1 MKGKLLLISL
11 FCCVFLFS
19 CVPEKMTPVR
29 GRVKGHATTNKS
41 SDSESSSKYSEESSH
56 NNNAVATD
64 KSASDNQAMMSELR
78 RRCLERQVTDY
89 DGNRYHT
96 VFVGNQC
103 WLKENLR
110 ATHGRDGKIVN
121 CYIPNG
127 NSANVQTY
135 GYLYEWRSAKSV
147 CPKGW
152 HLPTMEDWEKL
163 EDQVVLLG
171 MSCGDG
177 LQKQVAKAVASEKGW
192 QSSTNTCSVGQNQQT
207 NNASGFSVLPAGL
220 YNYEHYNNFGYK
232 ANFWSAKEYDA
243 AYAYSCGVSYDNASV
258 KKFLDTKASG
268 FSVRCV
274 QD

>member
-1 MKGKLLLISL
+1 MKGKFFLFSL
-11 FCCVFLFS
+11 FCCVFLLS
-19 CVPEKMTPVR
+19 CVPERMASVH
-29 GRVKGHATTNKS
+29 GSVKDHAATNNSSDFDKS
-41 SDSESSSKYSEESSH
+41 SQNSEESSQ
-56 NNNAVATD
+56 NNNAVTTD
-64 KSASDNQAMMSELR
+64 KTASDNQAMMSELR
-78 RRCLERQVTDY
+78 RKCLEKQVTDY
-89 DGNRYHT
+89 DGNSYHT
-96 VFVGNQC
+96 VLVGKQC

-110 ATHGRDGKIVN
+110 ATHGRDGKTLNYYV
-121 CYIPNG
+121 PNG

-135 GYLYEWRSAKSV
+135 GYLYEWRSAKSA

-152 HLPTMEDWEKL
+152 HLPTVEDWEQL

-192 QSSTNTCSVGQNQQT
+192 QSSSDACAVGHNQQS

-243 AYAYSCGVSYDNASV
+243 AYAYSCGISYDNASL
-258 KKFLDTKASG
+258 KRFLDSKASG

-274 QD
+274 KD

>member
-1 MKGKLLLISL
+1 MKGKFLLISL

-19 CVPEKMTPVR
+19 CVPERMTSVN
-29 GRVKGHATTNKS
+29 GNVKDHVATNNSSDCEKS
-41 SDSESSSKYSEESSH
+41 SQSSEESSQ
-56 NNNAVATD
+56 NNHAAAVD
-64 KSASDNQAMMSELR
+64 KTVSDNQAMMSEFQ
-78 RRCLERQVTDY
+78 RRCLEKQVTDY

-96 VFVGNQC
+96 VLVGNQC

-110 ATHGRDGKIVN
+110 ATHGRDGKIAN
-121 CYIPNG
+121 YYIPN
-127 NSANVQTY
+127 NNPANVQTY

-192 QSSTNTCSVGQNQQT
+192 QSSTNACAVGQNQQS
-207 NNASGFSVLPAGL
+207 NNVSGFSVLPAGK

-243 AYAYSCGVSYDNASV
+243 AYAYSCGISYDKARV

>member
-1 MKGKLLLISL
+1 MKRKFLLISL
-11 FCCVFLFS
+11 FCSVFLLS
-19 CVPEKMTPVR
+19 CVPERMATWNDSA
-29 GRVKGHATTNKS
+29 KGHASSEKSTNCENS
-41 SDSESSSKYSEESSH
+41 SQVCGGNSQ
-56 NNNAVATD
+56 NNKVDATD
-64 KSASDNQAMMSELR
+64 KSASDNQTVLSELQH
-78 RRCLERQVTDY
+78 RCLEKQVTDY

-96 VFVGNQC
+96 VLVGNQC
-103 WLKENLR
+103 WLRENLR
-110 ATHGRDGKIVN
+110 AIHGRDGRIANYYV
-121 CYIPNG
+121 PNG
-127 NSANVQTY
+127 NPANVQTY

-152 HLPTMEDWEKL
+152 HLPTVEDWEKL

-177 LQKQVAKAVASEKGW
+177 LQKQVAKAMASEKGW
-192 QSSTNTCSVGQNQQT
+192 QSSTNACAVGQNQQS
-207 NNASGFSVLPAGL
+207 NNASGFSVFPAGL

-243 AYAYSCGVSYDNASV
+243 AYAYSCGISYDNASV

>member
-1 MKGKLLLISL
+1 MKGKFFLFSL
-11 FCCVFLFS
+11 FCCVFLLS
-19 CVPEKMTPVR
+19 CVPERVTHTD
-29 GRVKGHATTNKS
+29 GRVVNHGHGDNS
-41 SDSESSSKYSEESSH
+41 SQADKPVQSIQSSEANEFLG
-56 NNNAVATD
+56 
-64 KSASDNQAMMSELR
+64 DNQSMMLELR
-78 RRCLERQVTDY
+78 RRCLEKQVKDY
-89 DGNRYHT
+89 DGNSYHT
-96 VFVGNQC
+96 VLVGKQC

-110 ATHGRDGKIVN
+110 ATHGRDGKTLN
-121 CYIPNG
+121 YYIPNG
-127 NSANVQTY
+127 NPANVQTY

-192 QSSTNTCSVGQNQQT
+192 QSSTNACAVGYNQQP
-207 NNASGFSVLPAGL
+207 NNASGFSVHPAGL

-232 ANFWSAKEYDA
+232 ANFWCAKEYDA
-243 AYAYSCGVSYDNASV
+243 AYAYSCGISYDNASL
-258 KKFLDTKASG
+258 KRFLDSKASG

-274 QD
+274 KD

>member
-1 MKGKLLLISL
+1 MKGKFLLISL

-19 CVPEKMTPVR
+19 CLPERITFAD
-29 GRVKGHATTNKS
+29 GRVIDHSQANNSSQTDRSAQNDQSSVTNEPS
-41 SDSESSSKYSEESSH
+41 GE
-56 NNNAVATD
+56 
-64 KSASDNQAMMSELR
+64 NQAMMSELR
-78 RRCLERQVTDY
+78 RNCLEKQVKDY
-89 DGNRYHT
+89 DGNSYHT
-96 VFVGNQC
+96 VLVGNQC

-110 ATHGRDGKIVN
+110 AIHGRDGRIANYYV
-121 CYIPNG
+121 PNG
-127 NSANVQTY
+127 NPANVQTY

-152 HLPTMEDWEKL
+152 HLPSMEDWEKL

-177 LQKQVAKAVASEKGW
+177 LQKQVAKAVASETGW
-192 QSSTNTCSVGQNQQT
+192 QSSTNACSVGQNQHS
-207 NNASGFSVLPAGL
+207 NNASGFSILPAGL

-232 ANFWSAKEYDA
+232 ANFWCAKEYDA
-243 AYAYSCGVSYDNASV
+243 AYAYSCGISYDNASV

>member
-1 MKGKLLLISL
+1 MKGKFLLISL

-19 CVPEKMTPVR
+19 CLPERITFAD
-29 GRVKGHATTNKS
+29 GRVIDHSQANNSLQTDRSAQNDQSSVTNEPS
-41 SDSESSSKYSEESSH
+41 GE
-56 NNNAVATD
+56 
-64 KSASDNQAMMSELR
+64 NQAMMSELR
-78 RRCLERQVTDY
+78 RKCLEKQVTDY
-89 DGNRYHT
+89 DGNSYHT
-96 VFVGNQC
+96 VLVGNQC
-103 WLKENLR
+103 WMKENLR
-110 ATHGRDGKIVN
+110 AIHGRDGRIANYYV
-121 CYIPNG
+121 PNG
-127 NSANVQTY
+127 NPANVQTY

-177 LQKQVAKAVASEKGW
+177 LQKQVAKAVASETGW
-192 QSSTNTCSVGQNQQT
+192 QSSTNACAVGQNQHS

-232 ANFWSAKEYDA
+232 ANFWCAKEYDA
-243 AYAYSCGVSYDNASV
+243 AYAYSCGISYDNASV